1 MTKVQANPK
10 LGVQIRDYRPEDFE
24 TLWRIDQE
32 CFPPGISYS
41 CGELERYVQHKR
53 SFTLLAEVDGRIA
66 GFIVAARERKDV
78 GHIITLDISAQFR
91 RSGLGSKLM
100 AAAEERLRAAGCTF
114 VFLETAVDNTAAI
127 AFYKRLGYSVINAI
141 PRYYLGSVDALVLA
155 KYLA

>member
-1 MTKVQANPK
+1 MQSKSKLVVQ
-10 LGVQIRDYRPEDFE
+10 VRDYRPEDFQ

-32 CFPPGISYS
+32 CFAAGISYS
-41 CGELERYVQHKR
+41 CGELARYIQNKR
-53 SFTLLAEVDGRIA
+53 SFTLVGEVDGRTA

-78 GHIITLDISAQFR
+78 GHIITIDIGAEFR

-100 AAAEERLRAAGCTF
+100 AAAEERLRTAGCTF
-114 VFLETAVDNTAAI
+114 LFLEMAVDNTTAL

-141 PRYYLGSVDALVLA
+141 PRYYLDSVDALVLA